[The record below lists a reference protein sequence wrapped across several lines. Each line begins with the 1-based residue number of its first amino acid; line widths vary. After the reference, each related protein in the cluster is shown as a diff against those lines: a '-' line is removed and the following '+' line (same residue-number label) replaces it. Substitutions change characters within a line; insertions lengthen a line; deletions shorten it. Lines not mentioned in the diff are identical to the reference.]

1 MNPLAAVVAAA
12 PATEASG
19 LSINFFWVIVAAL
32 NFIVFLVLIWRFAF
46 DPIATILADRKARVD
61 QGLVDAEQARKD
73 REAGAAERDRVIA
86 DARREANAL
95 IVASQH
101 AAQQLREADI
111 AATKAELDRL
121 REKALVDIAAE
132 RDRALAELRGHVADL
147 ALDAAGKVVGETMT
161 AQRERRL
168 VEEFLHEEGVIDPGR
183 AN

>member
-1 MNPLAAVVAAA
+1 M
-12 PATEASG
+12 
-19 LSINFFWVIVAAL
+19 
-32 NFIVFLVLIWRFAF
+32 
-46 DPIATILADRKARVD
+46 
-61 QGLVDAEQARKD
+61 
-73 REAGAAERDRVIA
+73 ERDRVIA
-86 DARREANAL
+86 EARREASAL

-132 RDRALAELRGHVADL
+132 RDRALAELRGHVANL

-161 AQRERRL
+161 TQRDRRL